1 MADEVE
7 LSGLPAVFGGID
19 ASDLEGRSPRALILD
34 PATLSAETSAAG
46 RAILYARRGHQEAPY
61 DAIGFR
67 MFAASPRRGPSPL
80 QTAAWTAMQRELADR
95 SKADTVVDEILTQQA
110 VLRPRAIR
118 LPISDGSFRYGID
131 REAIH
136 MYTDRVDD
144 AGREIVDRWTF
155 SLTDLPDALLLGAYD
170 ADEALVAAQTLT
182 VRLQATHW
190 LPLKTL
196 LEDGHFRRLQ
206 EVRSQLHR
214 ETQRGIF
221 YCFLSHRWL
230 GTTHPDAEGA
240 QARFA
245 AWQLVAHLVQA
256 IRVADQRG
264 LHQPRRFSA
273 QLGQAVGPRGTTLAE
288 ALIVNVLRFALDEES
303 LRQAA
308 VEVASLEEELE
319 DHGVAR
325 AETDNGLAGL
335 RSLMADRPLLRRLT
349 ERIHLWYDYA
359 CLPQPPREGEDIPLF
374 VQGLKEL
381 SAAQI
386 MGRTVIM
393 LDDAQDYLS
402 RAWCALEA
410 LVADTYGNG
419 ADLVVGSRRPTTAA
433 GEVEHYFESLLVDLP
448 HVLWRAVLDT
458 ELFDIQSP
466 GRCVERL
473 GLAVTDPDD
482 LAFIYDRLKGLR
494 GPVKIHIDDS
504 AVVTGVLPMPAFEDG
519 AVVVRPRRTGR
530 AVRADAK
537 PVPTASLD
545 WTGALALPTAWNA
558 ARDDAAA
565 VPPFRR
571 LEVAATVDVAPCHVA
586 VVGAC
591 EGEAILLANWVHQH
605 LSELE
610 AVLPVSIT
618 SISWV
623 AADIAPI
630 GHLVVGTLEGVAVVA
645 NAWVVVATSMR
656 LSHCPVAGQV
666 IEPLRWTGITHVTV
680 AVDEA
685 RDNVRIYE
693 PEDPPKDV
701 EVGEMI
707 KPVNLAKRPARVHAG
722 GLFQWQVLEEVP

>member
-1 MADEVE
+1 MVDEVG
-7 LSGLPAVFGGID
+7 LSGLPAVFGEID
-19 ASDLEGRSPRALILD
+19 VSDLASHSPRDLILD
-34 PATLSAETSAAG
+34 PATLTAGTLAAG
-46 RAILYARRGHQEAPY
+46 RAIRYARREAREAPY

-110 VLRPRAIR
+110 MLRPRAIR
-118 LPISDGSFRYGID
+118 MPISDGSMRYGID
-131 REAIH
+131 RAAIH
-136 MYTDRVDD
+136 MYTGRVNE
-144 AGREIVDRWTF
+144 AGREIDDRWTF

-170 ADEALVAAQTLT
+170 ADEALVAAQSLS

-190 LPLKTL
+190 LPLTTL
-196 LEDGHFRRLQ
+196 LDDGHFRRLQ
-206 EVRSQLHR
+206 EVRSQLQR
-214 ETQRGIF
+214 ETRPGMF

-256 IRVADQRG
+256 VRVAEQRG

-273 QLGQAVGPRGTTLAE
+273 QLGQPVGPRGTPLAE
-288 ALIVNVLRFALDEES
+288 ALIVNVLRFALDETS

-308 VEVASLEEELE
+308 VEVAWLEEALE
-319 DHGVAR
+319 DLGVAR
-325 AETDNGLAGL
+325 AATDDRLAGL
-335 RSLMADRPLLRRLT
+335 RELLADRPILRRLT

-393 LDDAQDYLS
+393 LDDAEDYLS

-410 LVADTYGNG
+410 LVADAYGN
-419 ADLVVGSRRPTTAA
+419 ATDLVVGSRRPTTAS
-433 GEVEHYFESLLVDLP
+433 GEVEHYFESLLADLP

-458 ELFDIQSP
+458 ELFGIQTAD
-466 GRCVERL
+466 RCVERL
-473 GLAVTDPDD
+473 GLAVTDPGD
-482 LAFIYDRLKGLR
+482 LPFIYDRLKGLR
-494 GPVKIHIDDS
+494 APVKIHIDDS
-504 AVVTGVLPMPAFEDG
+504 AVVTGTLPMPAFEDG
-519 AVVVRPRRTGR
+519 AIVLRPRRSGR

-545 WTGALALPTAWNA
+545 WTGALTLPTAWDA
-558 ARDDAAA
+558 SRDDAAA
-565 VPPFRR
+565 VLPFRR
-571 LEVAATVDVAPCHVA
+571 LEVAASADAVSCHVA

-591 EGEAILLANWVHQH
+591 EGEAILLAHWVHGH
-605 LSELE
+605 LAELE
-610 AVLPVSIT
+610 AVLPVTVT
-618 SISWV
+618 SISWI
-623 AADIAPI
+623 AADIAPV
-630 GHLVVGTLEGVAVVA
+630 GHLVVGTLEGVPVAA

-656 LSHCPVAGQV
+656 LLHCPVAGQV
-666 IEPLRWTGITHVTV
+666 IEPLRWAGVTHVTV
-680 AVDEA
+680 AVDETG
-685 RDNVRIYE
+685 DNVRVYE

-701 EVGEMI
+701 EVGELI
-707 KPVNLAKRPARVHAG
+707 EAVNLAKRPVRVHAG
-722 GLFQWQVLEEVP
+722 GLFQWQVLKEVP